1 MSLILKDLIRMAEK
15 RFEEEGCLTPR
26 LDAELL
32 FCHMMQ
38 KDKNY
43 LFLHHGDQID
53 EKTCES
59 YFQLV
64 DIRAGGMPVQY
75 MTGKQEF
82 MGLSFRVNENVLI
95 PRQDTETLVETA
107 ISQIKNKKNTLRG
120 FRILDLC
127 CGSGAIAVSLAHHL
141 KQTKLKIAAT
151 DISQEAIA
159 VAKGNAVENKVA
171 GSIEFFQGDLFEP
184 FPKSRKGKGK
194 RQFDWIISNPP
205 YIRRGILPTLMREV
219 RDHEPLLAL
228 DGGVDGLDFY
238 RRILSEAPAYLKA
251 GGHLIM
257 EIGYDQGEAV
267 AALAKISGAYEPF
280 AILPDLAGRD
290 RIAVATLKA

>member
-1 MSLILKDLIRMAEK
+1 MSLILKDLLNMAEK
-15 RFEEEGCLTPR
+15 RFQEEDCLTPR

-32 FCHMMQ
+32 FCHMLQ

-107 ISQIKNKKNTLRG
+107 ISQIKSKKSTLRG
-120 FRILDLC
+120 LQILDLC
-127 CGSGAIAVSLAHHL
+127 CGSGAIAISLAHHL
-141 KQTKLKIAAT
+141 KQTKLKIAAS

-159 VAKGNAVENKVA
+159 VAKENATSHGVA
-171 GSIEFFQGDLFEP
+171 GNIDFFQGDLFEP
-184 FPKSRKGKGK
+184 FPKNRKGKGK
-194 RQFDWIISNPP
+194 KQFDWILCNPP
-205 YIRRGILPTLMREV
+205 YIRRDVLPTLMREV
-219 RDHEPLLAL
+219 KDHEPLLAL

-238 RRILSEAPAYLKA
+238 RRILLEAPAYLKP
-251 GGHLIM
+251 GGWLLM
-257 EIGYDQGEAV
+257 EIGYDQGEDL
-267 AALAKISGAYEPF
+267 ALLATTCGVYEPIT
-280 AILPDLAGRD
+280 ILPDLAGRD
-290 RIAVATLKA
+290 RIAMATVKA